1 MHHVEVKIG
10 ALGDPPLFP
19 LHAKEKLIEGELQT
33 VGVLEAGTTN
43 GNTSLY
49 CTVRT
54 NAGRVC
60 FQLTLAM
67 LQNITAI
74 ATGADKRFHEKR
86 SNN

>member
-19 LHAKEKLIEGELQT
+19 LHAKEKLISGTLAT
-33 VGVLEAGTTN
+33 VGVLEHGTTN

-49 CTVRT
+49 CTVVT
-54 NAGRVC
+54 KDGRVC
-60 FQLTLAM
+60 FQMTLAM
-67 LQNITAI
+67 FQNINGI
-74 ATGADKRFHEKR
+74 ATGADKRFKEKR